1 MHSLPT
7 ALQLSPQ
14 VWLGIGIGVV
24 AEIILVWLVMHFG
37 RRRQVLLG
45 RSQTTEMIAY
55 QLERIADALD
65 RKTIAPVVREP
76 MSALES
82 EPMRDVP
89 VTPVERRRAE
99 REANALSIFGR

>member
-7 ALQLSPQ
+7 VLQLSRQ

-45 RSQTTEMIAY
+45 RSQTTEIIAY

-65 RKTIAPVVREP
+65 RKTIAPVVHDPLRAP
-76 MSALES
+76 ES

-89 VTPVERRRAE
+89 VTPVEQRRAE